1 MSGEGG
7 ALLNGSVML
16 DQLEM
21 LRRIA
26 DAPAGVIAPPG
37 GGDGD
42 GELSMDRLI
51 ALLEALY
58 VQGLIVSVRV
68 VRARGNPQGPIA
80 FSARLTSAGRASLSA
95 HPAEDH
101 SV

>member
-1 MSGEGG
+1 
-7 ALLNGSVML
+7 ML
-16 DQLEM
+16 DQLDV

-26 DAPAGVIAPPG
+26 DAPAGVIAPAG
-37 GGDGD
+37 GGDGQ
-42 GELSMDRLI
+42 LSMDSLI

-95 HPAEDH
+95 YAAADH
-101 SV
+101 SA

>member
-1 MSGEGG
+1 M
-7 ALLNGSVML
+7 NGSVML
-16 DQLEM
+16 DQLDM

-37 GGDGD
+37 GGDGQ
-42 GELSMDRLI
+42 LSLDSVI
-51 ALLEALY
+51 GLLEALY

-95 HPAEDH
+95 YAVEDP
-101 SV
+101 SA